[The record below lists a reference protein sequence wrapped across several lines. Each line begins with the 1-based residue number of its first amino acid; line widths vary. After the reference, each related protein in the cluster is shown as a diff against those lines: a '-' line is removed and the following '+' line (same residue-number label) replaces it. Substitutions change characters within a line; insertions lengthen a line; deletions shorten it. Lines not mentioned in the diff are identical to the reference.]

1 MVLGL
6 LVFLSAWF
14 FMPRSADLLML
25 RLGTLPG
32 TGDRQT
38 RDTQAQTPPDA
49 DSSRSASIIEDPT
62 HRAVLCASV
71 FALVGW
77 TATGPVAAVV
87 AIPLGL
93 FFAWW
98 IGRLESPSAAR
109 ARAEIARDL
118 PLAADLLGACA
129 FVGRPVDESLD
140 VVARAVGGALAAR
153 LETVGAR
160 LALGADPVAEWRRL
174 AVDPQLAP
182 LARTL
187 SRTLESG
194 APLVGGLSR
203 LADDCRREL
212 RTQSQLRARNVGV
225 KAAGPLAAC
234 FLPAFMLIGVVPTIA
249 GAFANLVL

>member
-1 MVLGL
+1 MLLAL
-6 LVFLSAWF
+6 LVFVSAWLIA
-14 FMPRSADLLML
+14 PRSADRHML

-32 TGDRQT
+32 PGDRET
-38 RDTQAQTPPDA
+38 RNALGQASRDA
-49 DSSRSASIIEDPT
+49 DSSRSSSVLEDPIR
-62 HRAVLCASV
+62 RAALCVSV

-77 TATGPVAAVV
+77 AAAGLVAAVV
-87 AIPLGL
+87 AIPLG
-93 FFAWW
+93 FFTSMW
-98 IGRLESPSAAR
+98 IGRLESPGAVQ

-129 FVGRPVDESLD
+129 FVGRPVDESLE

-153 LETVGAR
+153 LATISAR
-160 LALGADPVAEWRRL
+160 LALGADPAVEWRRL

-194 APLVGGLSR
+194 APLVSGLSR